1 MEGDTAVDA
10 RAASEEAASRRAGW
24 RLLRVAVR
32 DQRRGIVYGVI
43 AGLVWTGAKVAVP
56 SLAQR
61 GIDQGIV
68 GHESGA
74 LLKWG
79 LIILVV
85 GAISGT
91 CTGLRRWYAFGVA
104 WRVETNLRHQ
114 LFAHLQRLHFAFHDQ
129 AQTGQLMSRAA
140 TDLQQIQS
148 LTVMIPIT
156 ISNAMTVLAVT
167 VILLLI
173 NVKLALL
180 ALCTL
185 PFVNVLAKRF
195 SSRIHPVSMSLQ
207 QELAT
212 LATVVEE
219 TGTGIRA
226 VKGFGAEPIQ
236 AARMH
241 ERTSMVYERSMLMAR
256 IRATFAPMM
265 DFLPAIGLVLV
276 LWYGGHQVIS
286 GHLTIGEL

>member
-1 MEGDTAVDA
+1 MEGDSAVDA

-32 DQRRGIVYGVI
+32 DQRRGIVLGVI
-43 AGLVWTGAKVAVP
+43 AGLVWTAAKVAVP

-68 GHESGA
+68 GHEKGA

-85 GAISGT
+85 GVISGT

-140 TDLQQIQS
+140 TDLQQINGFVV
-148 LTVMIPIT
+148 LIPIT
-156 ISNAMTVLAVT
+156 ISNALTVLSVT
-167 VILLLI
+167 VILLLV
-173 NVKLALL
+173 NVKLAVL
-180 ALCTL
+180 ALITL
-185 PFVNVLAKRF
+185 PMLNIF
-195 SSRIHPVSMSLQ
+195 
-207 QELAT
+207 
-212 LATVVEE
+212 
-219 TGTGIRA
+219 
-226 VKGFGAEPIQ
+226 
-236 AARMH
+236 AR
-241 ERTSMVYERSMLMAR
+241 
-256 IRATFAPMM
+256 
-265 DFLPAIGLVLV
+265 
-276 LWYGGHQVIS
+276 
-286 GHLTIGEL
+286 